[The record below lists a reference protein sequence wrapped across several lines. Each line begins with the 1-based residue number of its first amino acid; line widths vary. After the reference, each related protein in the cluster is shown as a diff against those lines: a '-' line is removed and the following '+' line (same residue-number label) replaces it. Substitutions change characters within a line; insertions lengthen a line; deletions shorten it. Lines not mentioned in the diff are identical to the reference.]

1 MANGHGGYRR
11 PENPAPVS
19 GPGKMSKRTDGFGQ
33 PKPAQ
38 TPKKVT
44 GLPYG
49 ENKQVNETAAA
60 APMSAAPN
68 PLSMLPPINAPT
80 AYPDEPITS
89 GVPVGPGPNS
99 TTSFH
104 QQEEDYVAAAIRSAY
119 ASMPSPQLRAL
130 VNQLEIE
137 GR

>member
-19 GPGKMSKRTDGFGQ
+19 GPGKLSKRTDGFAQ
-33 PKPAQ
+33 PKPTQA
-38 TPKKVT
+38 PKKVT

-49 ENKQVNETAAA
+49 ENKEVNENAAA

-68 PLSMLPPINAPT
+68 PLASMPPMDAPS
-80 AYPDEPITS
+80 AYPDQPITS
-89 GVPVGPGPNS
+89 GVPVGPGPNGVVAP
-99 TTSFH
+99 T
-104 QQEEDYVAAAIRSAY
+104 QQEDDLVAAALRSAY
-119 ASMPSPQLRAL
+119 ATSPSPQLRAL